1 MVAKLV
7 SIHQVLIN
15 QHINK
20 KIHCASTITL
30 RKPRQRTTAASKPR
44 PDAGR
49 RKLNLRTPDHRR
61 ISRDRR
67 SHHTFTS
74 QRLLQ
79 QRLLHLYGVIASR
92 GSCRTQR
99 RSSCSPQRSSC
110 CSSQCSSRCS
120 STLSQIMGHRRHLG
134 GDPTLLFQ
142 ERLSRTLP
150 ILCSLIPA
158 SHSRVPAGFGGSL
171 PIPCSLVPAC
181 PSRVPADFGGSPT
194 CDQIRGCRPLRKQSS
209 RSPCSDWGVCQRAEI
224 PCVRYTCLA
233 TWQPRGHIV
242 FGVSRVRPSACVA
255 TILLP
260 SLSLALF

>member
-1 MVAKLV
+1 MSVTRARPRGRHVATLRSPRVARSSECLCCNNPFAVSQSGLVRASAGLAGGGQPFSAADMVAKLV
-7 SIHQVLIN
+7 SIYQVFIN

-20 KIHCASTITL
+20 KIHCAFTIAL

-67 SHHTFTS
+67 SHRTFTS
-74 QRLLQ
+74 QCLLQ

-120 STLSQIMGHRRHLG
+120 STLSQIMDHRRHLG
-134 GDPTLLFQ
+134 RDPTLLFFQ
-142 ERLSRTLP
+142 RLSRK
-150 ILCSLIPA
+150 
-158 SHSRVPAGFGGSL
+158 L
-171 PIPCSLVPAC
+171 PIPRS
-181 PSRVPADFGGSPT
+181 SGSAAHPLAA
-194 CDQIRGCRPLRKQSS
+194 RPLK
-209 RSPCSDWGVCQRAEI
+209 
-224 PCVRYTCLA
+224 L
-233 TWQPRGHIV
+233 
-242 FGVSRVRPSACVA
+242 
-255 TILLP
+255 
-260 SLSLALF
+260 